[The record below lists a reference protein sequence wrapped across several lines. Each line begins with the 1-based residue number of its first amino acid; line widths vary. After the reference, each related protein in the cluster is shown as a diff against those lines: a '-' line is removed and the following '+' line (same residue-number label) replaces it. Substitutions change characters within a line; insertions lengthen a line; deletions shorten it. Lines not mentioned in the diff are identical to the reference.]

1 MEAFIDSSI
10 TFSIFLK
17 HCLEVD
23 LEIGL
28 VNRNRSLKVF
38 NRLFALI
45 LLIILSPLFLLVAIS
60 IFIEDG
66 MPIFFKQKRVGINY
80 TFFHIYKFRSMKK
93 NTPNVA
99 THLLENPGQYLLKIG
114 GVLRKLSFDEL
125 PNLINIIKG
134 EMVFV
139 GPRPALYNQDDLMTL
154 RVATGVDKLKP
165 GITGWAQINGRDDI
179 SIEKKVQLEQ
189 EYLYKR
195 SILFDFEIIIKT
207 FTNVLFSKGVSH

>member
-1 MEAFIDSSI
+1 M
-10 TFSIFLK
+10 L
-17 HCLEVD
+17 
-23 LEIGL
+23 
-28 VNRNRSLKVF
+28 
-38 NRLFALI
+38 NRLLALI
-45 LLIILSPLFLLVAIS
+45 LLFIFSPIFLIVALA

-66 MPIFFKQKRVGINY
+66 LPVFFTQKRVGINY

-93 NTPNVA
+93 DTPNVA
-99 THLLENPGQYLLKIG
+99 THLLSNPAQYLLKIG
-114 GVLRKLSFDEL
+114 SLLRKLSLDEL

-139 GPRPALYNQDDLMTL
+139 GPRPALYNQEDLMTL

-189 EYLYKR
+189 EYMYKR
-195 SILFDFEIIIKT
+195 STLFDIEILIKT

>member
-1 MEAFIDSSI
+1 MLS
-10 TFSIFLK
+10 
-17 HCLEVD
+17 
-23 LEIGL
+23 
-28 VNRNRSLKVF
+28 
-38 NRLFALI
+38 RLFALSILI
-45 LLIILSPLFLLVAIS
+45 LLSPIFLLVSLAIL
-60 IFIEDG
+60 IEDG
-66 MPIFFKQKRVGINY
+66 FPVFFTQKRVGINY
-80 TFFHIYKFRSMKK
+80 SFFNIYKFRSMKK

-99 THLLENPGQYLLKIG
+99 THLLTNPDQYLLKIG
-114 GVLRKLSFDEL
+114 KFIRKTSLDEL

-189 EYLYKR
+189 EYMNKR
-195 SILFDFEIIIKT
+195 STLFDIEIIIKT